1 MTCNVYVIEA
11 GGRVKIGLSD
21 DPRKR
26 LGELATGS
34 AYAPTLIHSWRV
46 ASRADA
52 LTMERAMHGVFR
64 RQRMNGEWFDVPAD
78 EVVGVG
84 ERLVQGDREGAA
96 KRLRAYRQHGKFRD
110 AWMRRCEGR
119 ASARRVERS
128 WRVLKLSTARL
139 NDAGMLFNPWDLEA
153 A

>member
-34 AYAPTLIHSWRV
+34 AYTPTLIHSWRV

-52 LTMERAMHGVFR
+52 LTMERSMHGLFR

-84 ERLVQGDREGAA
+84 ECLSQGDREGGA
-96 KRLRAYRQHGKFRD
+96 KRLRAYRQHGKFRE
-110 AWMRRCEGR
+110 AWLRRSEGT
-119 ASARRVERS
+119 ARERLVERS
-128 WRVLKLSTARL
+128 WRVLTLSTARL
-139 NDAGMLFNPWDLEA
+139 GASGMLFNPWDLDVA
-153 A
+153 